1 MSVAQDFT
9 LTNGLRLKNRIVK
22 AATSETMGDR
32 NGNPTIALFNL
43 YRKLAEG
50 GTGLIISGNVMV
62 ERSARGE
69 FGNVVVD
76 QDSNIELLTSWA
88 KSVEN
93 HGSHF
98 LLQLNHPGRQ
108 APKTLNSKP
117 VAPSAIAMTGP
128 NAFAFNPPRA
138 LELVEIK
145 EIAQKF
151 ARAAELAETAGFS
164 GVEIHAAHGYLLNQF
179 LSPAVNRRH
188 DQYGGSLAN
197 RMRIVI
203 EIYEAIRARTKSN
216 FTVAIKL
223 NAADFTP
230 NGFTAEESLK
240 VMQELAKRGIDL
252 IEISGGSYENPKMMG
267 NGQGATFIEYA
278 RMAKQTVNTPI
289 VVTGGFRT
297 EEGIEAALSNG
308 DTDLIGL
315 ARPLILQPDLPEK
328 LINGQMQPIKLR
340 HFSTGWSWLDHR
352 VGSLIGLAYYEQQMA
367 RLANGKPIKQPRTAW
382 PILLKAV
389 EEQGLQAL
397 IPRRG

>member
-164 GVEIHAAHGYLLNQF
+164 GVEIHAAHGYLLN
-179 LSPAVNRRH
+179 
-188 DQYGGSLAN
+188 
-197 RMRIVI
+197 
-203 EIYEAIRARTKSN
+203 
-216 FTVAIKL
+216 
-223 NAADFTP
+223 
-230 NGFTAEESLK
+230 
-240 VMQELAKRGIDL
+240 
-252 IEISGGSYENPKMMG
+252 
-267 NGQGATFIEYA
+267 
-278 RMAKQTVNTPI
+278 
-289 VVTGGFRT
+289 
-297 EEGIEAALSNG
+297 
-308 DTDLIGL
+308 
-315 ARPLILQPDLPEK
+315 
-328 LINGQMQPIKLR
+328 
-340 HFSTGWSWLDHR
+340 
-352 VGSLIGLAYYEQQMA
+352 
-367 RLANGKPIKQPRTAW
+367 
-382 PILLKAV
+382 
-389 EEQGLQAL
+389 
-397 IPRRG
+397 

>member
-1 MSVAQDFT
+1 
-9 LTNGLRLKNRIVK
+9 
-22 AATSETMGDR
+22 
-32 NGNPTIALFNL
+32 
-43 YRKLAEG
+43 
-50 GTGLIISGNVMV
+50 
-62 ERSARGE
+62 
-69 FGNVVVD
+69 
-76 QDSNIELLTSWA
+76 
-88 KSVEN
+88 
-93 HGSHF
+93 
-98 LLQLNHPGRQ
+98 
-108 APKTLNSKP
+108 
-117 VAPSAIAMTGP
+117 
-128 NAFAFNPPRA
+128 
-138 LELVEIK
+138 
-145 EIAQKF
+145 
-151 ARAAELAETAGFS
+151 
-164 GVEIHAAHGYLLNQF
+164 
-179 LSPAVNRRH
+179 
-188 DQYGGSLAN
+188 
-197 RMRIVI
+197 MRIVI

-216 FTVAIKL
+216 FTIAIKL

>member
-98 LLQLNHPGRQ
+98 LLQLNHLGRQ

-138 LELVEIK
+138 LKIMEIK
-145 EIAQKF
+145 EIVQKF
-151 ARAAELAETAGFS
+151 VQAAELAEIAGFS

-230 NGFTAEESLK
+230 NSFTAEESLK

-278 RMAKQTVNTPI
+278 RMAKQTVETPI
-289 VVTGGFRT
+289 IVTGGFRT

-340 HFSTGWSWLDHR
+340 HFSTRWSWLDHR

>member
-1 MSVAQDFT
+1 MIVEQNFT

-32 NGNPTIALFNL
+32 NGNPTTALFNL
-43 YRKLAEG
+43 YRNLAEG

-138 LELVEIK
+138 LKIMEIK
-145 EIAQKF
+145 EIVQKF
-151 ARAAELAETAGFS
+151 AQAAELAETAGFS

-203 EIYEAIRARTKSN
+203 EIYEAIRARTRSN

-230 NGFTAEESLK
+230 NGFMAEESLK

-278 RMAKQTVNTPI
+278 RMAKQTVDTPI
-289 VVTGGFRT
+289 IVTGGFRT
-297 EEGIEAALSNG
+297 AEGIKTALSSG

-328 LINGQMQPIKLR
+328 LINGKMQPVKLH

-382 PILLKAV
+382 PILLEAV

-397 IPRRG
+397 IPRRR

>member
-98 LLQLNHPGRQ
+98 LLQLNHLGRQ

-138 LELVEIK
+138 LKIMEIK
-145 EIAQKF
+145 EIVQKF
-151 ARAAELAETAGFS
+151 VQVAELAEIAGFS

-230 NGFTAEESLK
+230 NSFTAEESLK

-278 RMAKQTVNTPI
+278 RMAKQTVETPI
-289 VVTGGFRT
+289 IVTGGFRT

-315 ARPLILQPDLPEK
+315 ARPLILQTDLPEK

-340 HFSTGWSWLDHR
+340 HFSTRWSWLDHR